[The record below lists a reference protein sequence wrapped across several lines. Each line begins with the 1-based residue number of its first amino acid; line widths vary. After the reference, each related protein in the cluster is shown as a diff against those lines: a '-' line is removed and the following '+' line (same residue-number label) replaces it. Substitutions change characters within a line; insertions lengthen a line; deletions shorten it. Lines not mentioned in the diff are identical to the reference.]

1 MIIIKIILIKID
13 NNELYIEVYND
24 LEYFREIRLENEI

>member
-24 LEYFREIRLENEI
+24 LEYFREI